1 MRILIPTLDNNGF
14 DASVSPHF
22 GQSPYLAL
30 IDVDDQGN
38 VISINFEKGE
48 GPHEERE
55 DDEKFS
61 GFRKNVHQRIIDLKP
76 DIITVFMIGPRA
88 IHDFASSGIRVF
100 KLPDGVKTISE
111 VFEAINEGRVQEYR
125 MS

>member
-1 MRILIPTLDNNGF
+1 MRILIPTLDKNGL

-22 GQSPYLAL
+22 GQAAYLAL
-30 IDVDDQGN
+30 IDVDGQGN
-38 VISINFEKGE
+38 VVSTNFEKGE

-55 DDEKFS
+55 EDEKFS
-61 GFRKNVHQRIIDLKP
+61 GLRKNIHQRIIDLKP

-88 IHDFASSGIRVF
+88 IQDFVSNGIRVF
-100 KLPDGVKTISE
+100 KLPDGIKTISE
-111 VFEAINEGRVQEYR
+111 VFDAINEGKVQEYR